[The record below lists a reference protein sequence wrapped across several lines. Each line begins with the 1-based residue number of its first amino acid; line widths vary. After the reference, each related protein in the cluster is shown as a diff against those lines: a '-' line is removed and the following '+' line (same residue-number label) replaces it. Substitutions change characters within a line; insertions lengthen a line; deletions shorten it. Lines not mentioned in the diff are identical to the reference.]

1 LTQTWLAM
9 AQKPGKTTKY
19 LIILWTLY
27 TLPIVLFIIIM
38 VMIGRGKLGFMP
50 EFSHLENPQTNLA
63 TELITEDGEI
73 LGNYFIENRVY
84 TEFEDLAP
92 HLVDALVATEDV
104 RYYRHSGID
113 LRSLAR
119 VAVYSVILGQNE
131 GGGSTISQQLAKN
144 LFPRDT
150 TIRRTSIGKAAH
162 LAMNKFKEWNTG
174 VRLERSYTKNEI
186 ITMYLNTVPFGG
198 ESIVGIKSAA
208 RTFFN
213 TTPDSLTIEQSAILI
228 GMLKASTAFNPRTN
242 PERSFHRRN
251 TVIRQ
256 MEKYGYLTPE
266 VADSV
271 TQLPV
276 IVDYNLASHLAGHAN
291 HFRMFLANFMNESK
305 PEPPDKNAGIL
316 AWERYRRD
324 SIRWTNDKLYG
335 WINKNLKPD
344 GTQYDLYR
352 DGLKIYTTLNF
363 KLQQYAEEAVDVQM
377 KDYLQPLF
385 FKEKKGR
392 TNAPF
397 EDISKDEIKQILY
410 RSVRW
415 TDRYRYLASAGASWD
430 SILEVFD
437 QPVPM
442 KVFSWDG
449 PLDTIMSPMDSIKY
463 MKHFLQAGFMAM
475 EPATGHVKA
484 FVGGHNFRYFQYD
497 HVYQGRRQ
505 VGSTIKPFLYLLAMQ
520 ENYSPCEMIPLVPIT
535 FKDVVNDSTYTPR
548 APEPNR
554 FAGKMVSLKWGL
566 ANSHNW
572 VSAWLYKNFNPENV
586 IKLMRKMGVTSYI
599 DPVPS
604 LIYGPSD
611 ISLEEMVGAFNT
623 FSNRGIY
630 VSPLY
635 VTRIEDRYG
644 NIISTFV
651 PREAEAIS
659 MQTAYLM
666 ITLLKNVVDM
676 TGQYKGDWYAGTA
689 HRLRTRYQFT
699 GELAGKT
706 GTTQNQSD
714 GWYIGLA
721 PRLSAAAWV
730 GGEDRSIHFDMLGMG
745 AGGNM
750 ALPIYAEFLKRV
762 YADST
767 LNITQEDE
775 FERPR
780 DFFIDLNC
788 PDIMETSSNSD
799 YGDF

>member
-1 LTQTWLAM
+1 MLL
-9 AQKPGKTTKY
+9 
-19 LIILWTLY
+19 
-27 TLPIVLFIIIM
+27 
-38 VMIGRGKLGFMP
+38 IGRGKMGFMP
-50 EFSHLENPQTNLA
+50 EFSQLENPQTNLA
-63 TELITEDGEI
+63 TELITVDGES

-92 HLVDALVATEDV
+92 QLVDALVATEDV

-119 VAVYSVILGQNE
+119 VLVYSVVLGQNE

-150 TIRRTSIGKAAH
+150 TIRRTGIGKAMH

-213 TTPDSLTIEQSAILI
+213 TTPDSLSIEQSAILV
-228 GMLKASTAFNPRTN
+228 GMLKASTAYNPRIN
-242 PERSFHRRN
+242 PDRSFHRRN

-256 MEKYGYLTPE
+256 MEKYGYLDPE
-266 VADSV
+266 IADSV
-271 TQLPV
+271 SQLPV
-276 IVDYNLASHLAGHAN
+276 IVDYNLSSHLAGHAN
-291 HFRMFLANFMNESK
+291 HFRMFLSKFMNASK
-305 PEPPDKNAGIL
+305 PEPPSKDAGIL
-316 AWERYRRD
+316 SWERYRRD
-324 SIRWTNDKLYG
+324 SIRWTNDNLYG
-335 WINKNLKPD
+335 WINKNYKPD

-352 DGLKIYTTLNF
+352 DGLKIYTTINYRM
-363 KLQQYAEEAVDVQM
+363 QQYAEEAVEVQM
-377 KDYLQPLF
+377 KNYLQPLF
-385 FKEKKGR
+385 FREKEGR

-397 EDISKDEIKQILY
+397 EDISREEINQILY
-410 RSVRW
+410 RALRQ
-415 TDRYRYLASAGASWD
+415 TERYAYLRTAGASWD
-430 SILEVFD
+430 SILHVFD

-442 KVFSWDG
+442 TVFSWNG
-449 PLDTIMSPMDSIKY
+449 PVDTVMSPMDSIRY
-463 MKHFLQAGFMAM
+463 MKHFLRAGFMAM
-475 EPATGHVKA
+475 EPSTGHVRA

-497 HVYQGRRQ
+497 HVHQGRRQ

-520 ENYSPCEMIPLVPIT
+520 ENYSPCQMIPLVPIT

-548 APEPNR
+548 APAPNR

-572 VSAWLYKNFNPENV
+572 VSAWLFKNFNPENV

-630 VSPLY
+630 VSPMY

-644 NIISTFV
+644 NIISSFV
-651 PREAEAIS
+651 PIEAEAIS
-659 MQTAYLM
+659 METAYLM
-666 ITLLKNVVDM
+666 LTLLKNVVDM
-676 TGQYKGDWYAGTA
+676 SNQYRGVWYAGTA
-689 HRLRTRYQFT
+689 HRLRSGYQFT

-750 ALPIYAEFLKRV
+750 SLPIYAEFMKRV

-767 LNITQEDE
+767 LMITQDDD
-775 FERPR
+775 FERPL
-780 DFFIDLNC
+780 DFFIDLDC
-788 PDIMETSSNSD
+788 PDVAETSNNSD
-799 YGDF
+799 FGDF